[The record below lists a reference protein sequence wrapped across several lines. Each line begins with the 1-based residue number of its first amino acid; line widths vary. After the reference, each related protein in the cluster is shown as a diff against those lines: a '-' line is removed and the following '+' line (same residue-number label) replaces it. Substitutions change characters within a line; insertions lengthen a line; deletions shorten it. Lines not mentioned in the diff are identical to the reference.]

1 MKEPK
6 IRFEG
11 FGGEWKTVPFF
22 DTFEALK
29 NNSLSRAEL
38 SDSGNVMN
46 IHYGDVLIKY
56 GECIDVSK
64 DVDTFV
70 SDNEVAKK
78 LHRTCAIKNGDII
91 FADAAEDNTV
101 GKCTEV
107 ILYDEKVVSG
117 LHTIPVRPKM
127 EFASKYLGFYL
138 NSDSYHNQL
147 LPHIQGTKISSISK
161 RALNQTE
168 VSYPIKDEQQAVG
181 AYFQHLDTLIQSTTK
196 KIESL
201 KQVKAASLQ
210 SMFPQEGE
218 TEPRVRFKGFEG
230 DWEKTIVGNLG
241 ATYSGLSGKTKDD
254 FGQGDANFIT
264 FLNVLTNAKI
274 DTSIL
279 EPVKVSKGEHQNE
292 VKKGDLL
299 FNTSSETPEEVGMC
313 SVMDDELENVYL
325 NSFCFGFRITDKNID
340 PTFIAYLMRSH
351 IGRKIMS
358 ILAQGATRYNL
369 SKNNFCKTELLL
381 PKFKAEQAA
390 IGNYFSSLDTQITL
404 QAQRLEKLKQ
414 LKSACLDNMFV

>member
-6 IRFEG
+6 IRFKG

-38 SDSGNVMN
+38 SNSGNVMN

-56 GECIDVSK
+56 GECVDVSK

-78 LHRTCAIKNGDII
+78 LHQTCAIKNGDII

-181 AYFQHLDTLIQSTTK
+181 TYFQHFDTLIQSTTK

-201 KQVKAASLQ
+201 KQMKAASLQ

-218 TEPRVRFKGFEG
+218 TKPRVRFKGFEG
-230 DWEKTIVGNLG
+230 DWEKMSLGKETYPAGIKNHDNLPLESYSISNEYG
-241 ATYSGLSGKTKDD
+241 FIPQNVQFENGGTMATADKRMYY
-254 FGQGDANFIT
+254 I
-264 FLNVLTNAKI
+264 
-274 DTSIL
+274 
-279 EPVKVSKGEHQNE
+279 VSK
-292 VKKGDLL
+292 
-299 FNTSSETPEEVGMC
+299 
-313 SVMDDELENVYL
+313 
-325 NSFCFGFRITDKNID
+325 NSFGYNPARINVGSLGYYTGDDDVIV
-340 PTFIAYLMRSH
+340 
-351 IGRKIMS
+351 
-358 ILAQGATRYNL
+358 
-369 SKNNFCKTELLL
+369 
-381 PKFKAEQAA
+381 
-390 IGNYFSSLDTQITL
+390 SSLYEIFKTSDRICDSFLLYWFKTYTFQKLIEQYQEGGVRFYFFYDKLCMCHTLIPSYEEQQKIASYFTNLDSQITL
-404 QAQRLEKLKQ
+404 QTQRLEKLKQ
-414 LKSACLDNMFV
+414 IKSACLDNMFV